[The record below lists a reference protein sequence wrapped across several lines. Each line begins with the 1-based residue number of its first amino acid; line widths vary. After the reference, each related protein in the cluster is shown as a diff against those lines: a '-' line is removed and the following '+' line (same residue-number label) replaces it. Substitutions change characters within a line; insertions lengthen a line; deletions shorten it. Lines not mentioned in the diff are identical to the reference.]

1 MPVGR
6 PRIPTKIHRLHGI
19 PGKRPLPEG
28 EPEPEVKVPTP
39 PKVVTDNPAALEE
52 WHRITAEL
60 LALGLI
66 AEINRALIA
75 AYCKAYADWIEA
87 EEHYDTEPKIYK
99 TTSDY
104 PVLTPWRT
112 VADKAFERMVRIA
125 TGFGM
130 DPSSMSRIKGA
141 VNPNAG
147 KEQPKGAKRFLA

>member
-28 EPEPEVKVPTP
+28 EPEPEVKIPSP
-39 PKVVTDNPAALEE
+39 PAIIQGVALEE
-52 WHRITAEL
+52 WHRITTEL

-87 EEHYDTEPKIYK
+87 EGHWDTEPRIFK
-99 TTSDY
+99 TETGY
-104 PVLTPWRT
+104 PVTNPWRS
-112 VADKAFERMVRIA
+112 VADKAFERMCKVA

-130 DPSSMSRIKGA
+130 DPASMSRIKGA
-141 VNPNAG
+141 VPGG
-147 KEQPKGAKRFLA
+147 KKAEPQGAKRFLA